1 MQHSYQDCRSYNTV
15 MFHDN
20 RTIIF
25 HDKRNDPISDYQY
38 SMGLS
43 VIDALTDISLGEYMD
58 RCSS

>member
-1 MQHSYQDCRSYNTV
+1 